1 MTLVDEPVEVV
12 QDRLLFQCQR
22 GGGRSCSA
30 FDRRLGRGRARS
42 EGLDQALAIGSE
54 IGVDVLDDL
63 LGRLRDHAVLGIEV
77 MRAGHRHMDHS
88 FVTLE
93 ELKAHGGER
102 IAQRGGDTDWEP
114 LFLVERDA
122 QQCLKRR
129 RQLGIRLRCE
139 GVYLLDERGLMNLS
153 EVGPDLFHRLKH
165 LGLRDVE
172 RRVLEAEADRIGP
185 LLHNRLVLHDLH
197 AALVHVEV
205 HPGEPLGVELAEFLL
220 VAVEIRWPQQIA
232 SHTALSHQGPNS
244 LGRITR
250 HFLGLIEGLEM
261 CFERVLGSGLFIQPE
276 GVVEIAN
283 KERLDGHI
291 LLARLVTV
299 LNDLEAHGVAFGLL
313 HHQTGYLEEGIGATT
328 EFDLSGQRADAAL
341 FRSQGQFDGNQRFR
355 TEIRTTRATTGSI
368 ATGSIP
374 TGAVLGIP
382 SDARSAATRST
393 LRARTAVTTGAGSAK
408 ATRATGARTT
418 ETTGSTRAGAAK
430 AARTT
435 GARAA
440 KATGATGAGA
450 AKAARSARA
459 RATGAAGTIP
469 AAKAPVATGFAFS
482 SIVSGVLVRVRRRC
496 SPGGLKQFVQV
507 EVDLQ

>member
-12 QDRLLFQCQR
+12 QNSLLFQCQW

-42 EGLDQALAIGSE
+42 EGLDQALAIGSK
-54 IGVDVLDDL
+54 IGVDVIDDL
-63 LGRLRDHAVLGIEV
+63 LGRFRDHAALGIEV
-77 MRAGHRHMDHS
+77 MRTCHRNMNHS

-93 ELKAHGGER
+93 ELQPHGGEGV
-102 IAQRGGDTDWEP
+102 AQRSSDADREP
-114 LFLVERDA
+114 FFFVERDP
-122 QQCLKRR
+122 QQCLESS
-129 RQLGIRLRCE
+129 RQFGVSLRCE

-153 EVGPDLFHRLKH
+153 EVGPYLFHRLKR
-165 LGLRDVE
+165 LGFRDVE
-172 RRVLEAEADRIGP
+172 GRVLEAEADRLGP
-185 LLHNRLVLHDLH
+185 LLHNGLVLHDLH

-232 SHTALSHQGPNS
+232 SHPALSHQGPNS

-250 HFLGLIEGLEM
+250 HFLGLIEGFEM
-261 CFERVLGSGLFIQPE
+261 CLERVLGSGLFIQPE

-291 LLARLVTV
+291 LLARLVTM
-299 LNDLEAHGVAFGLL
+299 LNDLKAHGVTFGLL
-313 HHQTGYLEEGIGATT
+313 HHQTGYLEEGVGATT
-328 EFDLSGQRADAAL
+328 QFDLSGQRANTAL

-355 TEIRTTRATTGSI
+355 TEIRTTRAATGSI
-368 ATGSIP
+368 ASW
-374 TGAVLGIP
+374 AVLGIP
-382 SDARSAATRST
+382 SDARSAAAAARST
-393 LRARTAVTTGAGSAK
+393 LRARTTVTAV
-408 ATRATGARTT
+408 
-418 ETTGSTRAGAAK
+418 
-430 AARTT
+430 TT

-440 KATGATGAGA
+440 KAARATGAG
-450 AKAARSARA
+450 
-459 RATGAAGTIP
+459 ATGAAGTIP
-469 AAKAPVATGFAFS
+469 AAKAPVATGFAFG